1 MMQILHMT
9 VNGKDVEVGI
19 APRGAMAQKP
29 PSKWTRGNPW
39 PPPGGSGWG
48 SPA

>member
-19 APRGAMAQKP
+19 DPRRLHR
-29 PSKWTRGNPW
+29 S
-39 PPPGGSGWG
+39 GGRNSH
-48 SPA
+48 